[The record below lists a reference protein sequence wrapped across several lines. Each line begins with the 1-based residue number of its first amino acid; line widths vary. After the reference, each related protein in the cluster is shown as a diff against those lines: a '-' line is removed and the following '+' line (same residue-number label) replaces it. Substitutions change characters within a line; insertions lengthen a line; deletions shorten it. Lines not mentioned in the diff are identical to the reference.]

1 MKSKL
6 NNGFTLILR
15 ICLLIF
21 ALLMTLGA
29 LICVKQLIFSGAW
42 STPKRTL
49 AVFMLTLG
57 LIYASCYLLFKI
69 PDRTVTNRL
78 VVVVLLVIFGI
89 LFLSWVYNTP
99 VKQTSDYYTFWKYGR
114 QAVLG
119 GPIYYH
125 DNNYFAKWAYQT
137 GFLTYVMAV
146 IKLFGAHL
154 RVLQFLNVLW
164 QLVAL
169 VLTYKLAQRLFHYTA
184 ISRISLF
191 LLGINWEWLA
201 LNGRLTNQYLALVFF
216 LLTWILLLN
225 DNWTSWLAAGV
236 TLALGNIVRPL
247 GIVFLAGIIVFSIVY
262 RILARSESWQQN
274 LVSLLSLILVY
285 FLVIAASGSLIK
297 QSGLNEFGLKN
308 RDSEWKFVIGL
319 NYPSRGSYSQPL
331 VKEFNLKDSRA
342 VMLKQEK
349 QVNQR
354 HIRYLNKHHLWASLF
369 LQKFFTVW
377 SNPSNTL
384 SFSLFDHNHSPQQVR
399 QANLWSYAI
408 TVSEIWLVLMGA
420 FTLAGHKYPN
430 SFNLLLLILF
440 AYAAAQV
447 IIEVQ
452 GRYRLEFEP
461 VLVIIAAVGL
471 TQLYSPQHLN
481 LVPTLQDGGETNWSQ
496 VS

>member
-15 ICLLIF
+15 SCLLIF
-21 ALLMTLGA
+21 AILMTIGA
-29 LICVKQLIFSGAW
+29 LIFVKQLMFSGIW

-49 AVFMLTLG
+49 AVFILTLG
-57 LIYASCYLLFKI
+57 LICCSCYLLAKI
-69 PDRTVTNRL
+69 PDRAVINRL
-78 VVVVLLVIFGI
+78 IVIVLLTIFCI
-89 LFLSWVYNTP
+89 LFLSWIYNTP
-99 VKQTSDYYTFWKYGR
+99 LKQTSDYHTFWKYGR

-119 GPIYYH
+119 RPIYYH

-137 GFLTYVMAV
+137 GFLTYVIAV
-146 IKLFGAHL
+146 IKIFGANL

-164 QLVAL
+164 QLLAL
-169 VLTYKLAQRLFHYTA
+169 ILTYELAQRLFHNTA

-201 LNGRLTNQYLALVFF
+201 LNSRLTNQYLALVFF

-225 DNWTSWLAAGV
+225 DDWGSWLAAGV
-236 TLALGNIVRPL
+236 SLAIGNILRPL
-247 GIVFLAGIIVFSIVY
+247 GIIFLLGIIVFSIVY
-262 RILARSESWQQN
+262 RIIAHSGSWQHN
-274 LVSLLSLILVY
+274 LFSLLSLILIY
-285 FLVIAASGSLIK
+285 ILFITASSSLIK
-297 QSGLNEFGLKN
+297 QTGLNEFGLKN
-308 RDSEWKFVIGL
+308 RDSEWKLVIGL
-319 NYPSRGSYSQPL
+319 NYPTRGSYSRSL
-331 VKEFNLKDSRA
+331 VKEFNLRDSRA

-349 QVNQR
+349 QVTQR
-354 HIRYLNKHHLWASLF
+354 HIRYLNKHHLWSSLF

-384 SFSLFDHNHSPQQVR
+384 SFALFDNNHSPQQVR
-399 QANLWSYAI
+399 WVNLCSYSI
-408 TVSEIWLVLMGA
+408 TVSEIILVLIGA
-420 FTLAGHKYPN
+420 LVLTCQRYPV

-461 VLVIIAAVGL
+461 LLVIIAAIGL
-471 TQLYSPQHLN
+471 DQLFNPKCLII
-481 LVPTLQDGGETNWSQ
+481 LAPTLKLGGEMN
-496 VS
+496 